1 MQDKYYFEFLPKLFE
16 AWSRN
21 NINIIKYIK
30 KRKLKDECIPYY
42 ILYLADEGRKDD
54 LEKPL
59 YRAFKKY
66 GKDSF
71 KWDILEECSN
81 DLLKEREI
89 YWIEYYNTYENREHY
104 NETPGGDCPG
114 RNTVHYGEDHGMAKI
129 TEEEVIFCRK
139 AYLRGERSRKI
150 YNKYFSDKISYS
162 GFLRMW
168 HEQTWKHI
176 MPEVFNK
183 NPHPAKYT
191 AADRDILTA
200 LFKES
205 GLSLSAFSKT
215 KECYVGYGTLYKMIH
230 TPDFYDGK

>member
-1 MQDKYYFEFLPKLFE
+1 MSCGIYRIINKINGHMYIGLSK
-16 AWSRN
+16 
-21 NINIIKYIK
+21 NIE
-30 KRKLKDECIPYY
+30 KRI
-42 ILYLADEGRKDD
+42 ADHFNHGLNSLRKDD
-54 LEKPL
+54 LDKVL
-59 YRAFKKY
+59 YKAIKKY
-66 GKDSF
+66 GKESF
-71 KWDILEECSN
+71 IWDILEECP
-81 DLLKEREI
+81 LEQLKDREI
-89 YWIEYYNTYENREHY
+89 YWIKYYNTYENREHY

-168 HEQTWKHI
+168 HGQTWKHI

-205 GLSLSAFSKT
+205 DLSLSAFSKT

-230 TPDFYDGK
+230 TPDFYNGK